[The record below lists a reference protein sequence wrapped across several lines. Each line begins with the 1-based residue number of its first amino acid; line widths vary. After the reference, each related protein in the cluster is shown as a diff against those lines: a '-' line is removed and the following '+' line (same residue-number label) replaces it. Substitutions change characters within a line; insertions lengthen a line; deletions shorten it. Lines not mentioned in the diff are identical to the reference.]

1 MREELAREHNR
12 PATASDALP
21 AVSASPRDPQAD
33 LERREAIAQ
42 QIETYR
48 GLGTITDAQMQEL
61 QAEIAHLDAASRS
74 QMMSRL
80 IRALNSGDI
89 KGRL

>member
-1 MREELAREHNR
+1 LDVRR
-12 PATASDALP
+12 DAAP
-21 AVSASPRDPQAD
+21 AVAQRPRDVSAD
-33 LERREAIAQ
+33 LHRREAIAQ

-48 GLGTITDAQMQEL
+48 ATGTITDAQMQEL
-61 QAEIAHLDAASRS
+61 QADIAKLDEASRK

-80 IRALNSGDI
+80 LRALNSGDI